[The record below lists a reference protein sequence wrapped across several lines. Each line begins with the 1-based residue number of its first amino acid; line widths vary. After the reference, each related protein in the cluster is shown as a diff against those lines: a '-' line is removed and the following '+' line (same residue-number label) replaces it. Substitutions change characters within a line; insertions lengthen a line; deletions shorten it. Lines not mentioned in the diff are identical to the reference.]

1 MKIDIQCVRAVGSD
15 SLFDEFLHM
24 LCTKLGEIDVN
35 SWSKQNVYD
44 SLELQREFYSN
55 YNNFLR
61 YSEFV
66 SFRVPLSL
74 LDENTGPLERRG
86 SIYFAGEDKLRVA
99 RKSIEK
105 FLDKFNFTIEW
116 LSRELQANT
125 KRQIRNIIVAGELSD
140 NPSFQNKIR
149 SAFQG
154 RLVFF
159 PVEND
164 TIVLRGAIAL
174 GHIKSC
180 KYTIKKAR

>member
-1 MKIDIQCVRAVGSD
+1 MKIDIQFVRAVGSD

-24 LCTKLGEIDVN
+24 LCTKLGEIDEN

-55 YNNFLR
+55 YNSLR
-61 YSEFV
+61 FGAFV
-66 SFRVPLSL
+66 SFRVPISL
-74 LDENTGPLERRG
+74 LDENTRPLERRG
-86 SIYFAGEDKLRVA
+86 SIYFTGEDKLRIE
-99 RKSIEK
+99 RKSSEK
-105 FLDKFNFTIEW
+105 FLDKFNFIIEW

-125 KRQIRNIIVAGELSD
+125 KRQIQNIIVAGELSD
-140 NPSFQNKIR
+140 NPSFQNKIS
-149 SAFQG
+149 SAFHG

-164 TIVLRGAIAL
+164 TIVLRGAVAL

-180 KYTIKKAR
+180 KYIIKIAR